1 MQKFQ
6 SLSFETNTYESIVVD
21 PGSLPCDAAE
31 FSCLLPQAIDLWRSD
46 NLRSVWLKIPIE
58 KSVLVSV
65 AVANGFEFHS
75 TDPDALMLTLRIE
88 EDVDLPGG
96 PTHQIGAGGVVVNKN
111 DELLVVVERAHAKT
125 RPNYFKLPGG
135 RVDSNERLS
144 VAVEREVWEETG
156 IKARFEA
163 VATFRHWLDF
173 RPNMSDIYF
182 VCRLTP
188 LTHEITPQLSEID
201 RALWMPVNDYLNHPD
216 VSVFNKRVVELA
228 HKDDGLR
235 SGSFKG
241 YEMAKKTREIF
252 FQK

>member
-1 MQKFQ
+1 MQNFQ
-6 SLSFETNTYESIVVD
+6 SLCFETNSYESVVVD
-21 PGSLPCDAAE
+21 ADSLPNDSVE
-31 FSCLLPQAIDLWRSD
+31 FSCLLPEAITSWRS
-46 NLRSVWLKIPIE
+46 NKLRSVWLKIPID

-75 TDPDALMLTLRIE
+75 TDPDALMLILRLE
-88 EDVDLPGG
+88 EDVNLPGG
-96 PTHQIGAGGVVVNKN
+96 PTHQIGAGGVVINDKN
-111 DELLVVVERAHAKT
+111 ELLVVVERAHAKT

-135 RVDSNERLS
+135 RVDSGERLS
-144 VAVEREVWEETG
+144 DAVEREVWEETG

-163 VATFRHWLDF
+163 VSTFRHWLDF

-188 LTHEITPQLSEID
+188 LTHEITVQLSEID
-201 RALWMPVNDYLNHPD
+201 RALWMPVNDYLGHPD

-228 HKDDGLR
+228 QRDDGLR
-235 SGSFKG
+235 SGWFEG
-241 YEMAKKTREIF
+241 YETPQKTRELF